1 MDKPLKARKCGPL
14 LWQAKL
20 KLKRVERSLDAE
32 LRAMQAKLAHTVQF
46 AAAPMDTTC
55 GLLIP
60 AEIRRLIS
68 AEQLVELDAI
78 SADLEALQS
87 QARREWVLMI
97 LGKLGLALQLRF
109 VGDDAGG
116 GRLELGLHLHGLE
129 AWRAELRA
137 LTNVATDSAGR
148 P

>member
-1 MDKPLKARKCGPL
+1 MNKPRKARKGGPL
-14 LWQAKL
+14 LWQL
-20 KLKRVERSLDAE
+20 KLRLKRMERRLDAD
-32 LRAMQAKLAHTVQF
+32 LSAMRAKLARTTQF
-46 AAAPMDTTC
+46 APAPMGETC

-60 AEIRRLIS
+60 AEIRRLIG
-68 AEQLVELDAI
+68 AEHLVELEAI
-78 SADLEALQS
+78 SADLVALQS
-87 QARREWVLMI
+87 QARREWVLMM
-97 LGKLGLALQLRF
+97 LGRLGLALQLRF

>member
-1 MDKPLKARKCGPL
+1 MCGHKQQGPPP
-14 LWQAKL
+14 
-20 KLKRVERSLDAE
+20 
-32 LRAMQAKLAHTVQF
+32 
-46 AAAPMDTTC
+46 APEVSS

-68 AEQLVELDAI
+68 AEQLVELEAI
-78 SADLEALQS
+78 SADLVALQS
-87 QARREWVLMI
+87 QARREWALMI
-97 LGKLGLALQLRF
+97 LGKLGLALQPRF
-109 VGDDAGG
+109 VDDGAGG

-137 LTNVATDSAGR
+137 LTSVVTDSEGR

>member
-1 MDKPLKARKCGPL
+1 MNKPRKARKGGPL
-14 LWQAKL
+14 LWQL
-20 KLKRVERSLDAE
+20 RLRCKRVDRRLDAD
-32 LRAMQAKLAHTVQF
+32 LRAMQVKLARTTQS
-46 AAAPMDTTC
+46 ASAPMDTTR

-68 AEQLVELDAI
+68 AEHLVELEAI
-78 SADLEALQS
+78 SADLVALQS
-87 QARREWVLMI
+87 QARREWVLMM
-97 LGKLGLALQLRF
+97 LGRLGLALQLRF